1 MMTWHI
7 LKHSAYLQTHG
18 RAGPCMVKWL
28 LSASAG
34 KPSQQ
39 LVDYHAYFYFHE
51 LIVLHNAIKD
61 GRLEYVRIFL
71 FS

>member
-1 MMTWHI
+1 M
-7 LKHSAYLQTHG
+7 S
-18 RAGPCMVKWL
+18 V
-28 LSASAG
+28 SAG

-61 GRLEYVRIFL
+61 GRLEYVRIFSKCFHSARDTMAYGQGL
-71 FS
+71 NICR

>member
-1 MMTWHI
+1 
-7 LKHSAYLQTHG
+7 
-18 RAGPCMVKWL
+18 MVKWFV
-28 LSASAG
+28 SVSAG